1 MKHLFNDILV
11 IYPTASLDQ
20 YGRKT
25 YGDPT
30 AVLGRIVE
38 KTEEIHDPQGQTI
51 TSNAAV
57 HLPADTAIEVGTRV
71 KHEQTYYTALRVNKP
86 KTHAQVHHV
95 HAYLEYAQT

>member
-1 MKHLFNDILV
+1 MNHLYNDLLL

-25 YGDPT
+25 YGTP
-30 AVLGRIVE
+30 VVVKGRIVE
-38 KTEEIHDPQGQTI
+38 KTEELHDPQGESI

-57 HLPADTAIEVGTRV
+57 HLPADTEIEVGTRV
-71 KHEQTYYTALRVNKP
+71 KHDQTYYTALRVNKP

-95 HAYLEYAQT
+95 HAYLEYAQN